1 MSSWIIAGAEV
12 AAVAIAAA
20 AILASV
26 QGLKN
31 HLWLLTFAEYTRRY
45 SDIMEALPFEA
56 RRPGGNFVLEN
67 LPTNEQQVVLGAIRN
82 YLNLCSEE
90 LYLHRRNKVDDETW
104 RIWNSAMRE
113 VVQLPSLRHGW
124 AVMRVEYLYFPEFC
138 SFMDSLVAA
147 GQGPARSTGGDAAIQ
162 EPAIEAR
169 AA

>member
-1 MSSWIIAGAEV
+1 MSSWIIAGTEV

-20 AILASV
+20 AILSSV

-45 SDIMEALPFEA
+45 SDIMEAMPFEA

-67 LPTNEQQVVLGAIRN
+67 LPTNEQQAVLGAIRN

-104 RIWNSAMRE
+104 RIWNSGMRE
-113 VVQLPSLRHGW
+113 VVQLPSFRDAW
-124 AVMRVEYLYFPEFC
+124 AVMRIEYLYFPEFC
-138 SFMDSLVAA
+138 SFMDGLAT
-147 GQGPARSTGGDAAIQ
+147 GQSPARSSDGDAATRA
-162 EPAIEAR
+162 PADQS
-169 AA
+169 